1 MDSIQIRQTFLDFFE
16 KKQHKIVASAPMVV
30 KDDPTLMFIN
40 AGMNQFKDL
49 FLGNAE
55 VKFNRIADT
64 QKCLRVSGKH
74 NDLEEVGV
82 DTYHH
87 TMFEMLGNWSFG
99 DYFKKEAIEWAW
111 ELLVDVYGID
121 KNKLYFTVFEGDDQ
135 DGTPLDQEAYDLW
148 KGVLERNGLTEN
160 QILKCDKKDNFWEMG
175 DTGPCGPCSE
185 IHIDLRSDEEIAKI
199 PGVELVNEDHPQVV
213 EIWNLVFMEFNR
225 MANGELKNLP
235 AKHVDTGMGFERL
248 AMVMQNKKSNYD
260 TDIFSPLMDKIS
272 EVSGIN
278 YQNTL
283 DTSVKTDVA
292 IRVIADHV
300 RAVAFSIA
308 DGQLPSNTG
317 AGYVIRRILRRGIR
331 YGYSF
336 LNVKEPFIYQLVDVL
351 VNQMQ
356 ATFPEIKTQQDIIT
370 KVIKEEEESF
380 LRTLSKGI
388 QRLSEYRR
396 NKLIESIHNYLI
408 ENNIESSNNWIMNE
422 SQHKPD
428 LFLPNLQ
435 LGIDIHDSS
444 DLGGHKQVKS
454 KTPYQTEPEFYHL
467 RLNLE
472 QIEKQSQILDKL
484 SSIKNGDNIFRD
496 FKYNLFVS
504 REFAFELY
512 DTFGFP
518 IDLTKLIVEELRGKV
533 DEVGFGIELQK
544 QKERS
549 RAATKIEAADWIE
562 LREDDVEEFIGYD
575 YTEADIYIT
584 KYRKVAAKG
593 EEFYQLVFN
602 LTPFYPEGGGQVGD
616 SGFIEF
622 KEEKIEIFDTKKE
635 NNLIVHFSKEIPQDV
650 NAQFIAVV
658 DEEVRGLTARNHTAT
673 HLMHQALRE
682 VLGTHVE
689 QKGSLVNS
697 EYLRFDFSHFQK
709 VTDEEIAK
717 IEALVNSRIQEK
729 FELNEYRAIPIK
741 LAEEK
746 GAMMLFGEK
755 YGDVVRM
762 IECGESRELCGG
774 IHVDTTADIELFKV
788 KSEGSV
794 ASGIRRI
801 EALTSKGAGEWLV
814 SKLSHIAV
822 SLESFSSIN
831 SFPKEILSE
840 IESLY
845 KSYEKDFKQLGSE
858 QEIFWPKAV
867 RDDIKNLE
875 LGLMHLNQA
884 KISKNIIDK
893 VNKFKKELSKAGK
906 QDNKAQI
913 KLVREALLNQIE
925 VVDGVNV
932 IAQKIDLDDSAAIK
946 DLAFQL
952 KAQVENLFLIL
963 GAEVNE
969 KPNLTIVV
977 ADNLVT
983 EKELHAGNIIREAA
997 KEMQGGG
1004 GGQPFF
1010 ATAGGKNVAGI
1021 EAAIAKAKSFLK

>member
-1 MDSIQIRQTFLDFFE
+1 
-16 KKQHKIVASAPMVV
+16 
-30 KDDPTLMFIN
+30 
-40 AGMNQFKDL
+40 
-49 FLGNAE
+49 
-55 VKFNRIADT
+55 
-64 QKCLRVSGKH
+64 
-74 NDLEEVGV
+74 
-82 DTYHH
+82 
-87 TMFEMLGNWSFG
+87 
-99 DYFKKEAIEWAW
+99 
-111 ELLVDVYGID
+111 
-121 KNKLYFTVFEGDDQ
+121 
-135 DGTPLDQEAYDLW
+135 
-148 KGVLERNGLTEN
+148 
-160 QILKCDKKDNFWEMG
+160 
-175 DTGPCGPCSE
+175 
-185 IHIDLRSDEEIAKI
+185 
-199 PGVELVNEDHPQVV
+199 
-213 EIWNLVFMEFNR
+213 
-225 MANGELKNLP
+225 
-235 AKHVDTGMGFERL
+235 
-248 AMVMQNKKSNYD
+248 
-260 TDIFSPLMDKIS
+260 
-272 EVSGIN
+272 
-278 YQNTL
+278 
-283 DTSVKTDVA
+283 
-292 IRVIADHV
+292 
-300 RAVAFSIA
+300 
-308 DGQLPSNTG
+308 
-317 AGYVIRRILRRGIR
+317 
-331 YGYSF
+331 
-336 LNVKEPFIYQLVDVL
+336 
-351 VNQMQ
+351 MQ
-356 ATFPEIKTQQDIIT
+356 ATFPEIKAQQDIIT

-709 VTDEEIAK
+709 VTDEELAK

-741 LAEEK
+741 KAEEK

-762 IECGESRELCGG
+762 IEFGESRELCGG
-774 IHVDTTADIELFKV
+774 IHVSSTSEIELFKIN
-788 KSEGSV
+788 SEGSV

-801 EALTSKGAGEWLV
+801 EASTSQRAAWILKNKVEIISVYERLLPKLIDANIFNELVQIKLDLISEYKKVIGASNHIEFESVVNRSDLENINRAITDLTRF
-814 SKLSHIAV
+814 KL
-822 SLESFSSIN
+822 
-831 SFPKEILSE
+831 P
-840 IESLY
+840 
-845 KSYEKDFKQLGSE
+845 
-858 QEIFWPKAV
+858 
-867 RDDIKNLE
+867 
-875 LGLMHLNQA
+875 
-884 KISKNIIDK
+884 KNIIDALTAK
-893 VNKFKKELSKAGK
+893 KKELSKAGK
-906 QDNKAQI
+906 QDNKEQT
-913 KLVREALLNQIE
+913 KLIRETLLNKIE

-952 KAQVENLFLIL
+952 KAQVENLFLVL

-1021 EAAIAKAKSFLK
+1021 EVAIAKAKSFLK